1 MTAEDYSEENE
12 SQNQEIVD
20 NISREEGNGN
30 DDDDDGG
37 NDDGNEGAND
47 DDAKKSE
54 IKVTEEDLKREKAEN
69 VSLEG
74 DGNSHVEKGESSK
87 NHKKSKI
94 LDNPDDSSAKHKAQS
109 MVPKSSWPVNFKTE
123 DNPWVDIHHPA
134 NPSIIMK
141 VPPFWSVPIHDNV
154 LMSREKAMQIGSCI
168 VSDDNGSFQLGMS
181 QV

>member
-1 MTAEDYSEENE
+1 
-12 SQNQEIVD
+12 
-20 NISREEGNGN
+20 
-30 DDDDDGG
+30 
-37 NDDGNEGAND
+37 
-47 DDAKKSE
+47 
-54 IKVTEEDLKREKAEN
+54 
-69 VSLEG
+69 
-74 DGNSHVEKGESSK
+74 
-87 NHKKSKI
+87 
-94 LDNPDDSSAKHKAQS
+94 